1 MLSLPVHGQSMSLHL
16 GPLWFLSSSFSN
28 LQQGSSMYRIL
39 CLMMWGGAD
48 VIVIEINESESPSVM
63 SDSLQP
69 HGLYSSWNSPGQNT
83 EVGSLSLLQGIFLT
97 QGLNPGVPYCRQIL
111 YQLSHNKRNKVHN
124 KCNLLESSQNHLTPP
139 PPATASTWS
148 MGKLS
153 SMKLVSGAKMVG
165 DYWYS
170 VHKSYTCFVKHIPK
184 YFIFFGETVNDT
196 VFLILVP

>member
-48 VIVIEINESESPSVM
+48 VIVIEISESESPSVM

-139 PPATASTWS
+139 PLQPPQPDPWENCLPWNWS
-148 MGKLS
+148 
-153 SMKLVSGAKMVG
+153 
-165 DYWYS
+165 
-170 VHKSYTCFVKHIPK
+170 
-184 YFIFFGETVNDT
+184 
-196 VFLILVP
+196 LVPKWSETTDTQCTNLIHVLLSIYLSISFSLEKL